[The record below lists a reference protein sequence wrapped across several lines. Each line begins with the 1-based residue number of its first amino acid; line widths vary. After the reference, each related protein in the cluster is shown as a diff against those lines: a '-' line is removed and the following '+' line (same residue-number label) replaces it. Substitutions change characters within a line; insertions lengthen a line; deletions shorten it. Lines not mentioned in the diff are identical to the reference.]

1 MRALWLIGLASVTA
15 CSYGSTDTAQESAP
29 RAETRGPVAC
39 EGDRLLANRR
49 IGTDRFRPG
58 SVETLQYTADGAV
71 LMSAGGSNATLWD
84 PKTGRRTKEFDAWS
98 GKASLSA
105 DGRRLA
111 LLDLTLLEPG
121 LRIVIAESGEV
132 IQTWKDDSSDIDRLA
147 LDPTGEHLAVTN
159 DGAVE
164 IRGVGND
171 HPPKRLGTLEG
182 DVNALAFAPTGP
194 QRVVAGG
201 GKGQLRIWDIASGSQ
216 LELDTDEK
224 ASVTAVSFSPDA
236 KTLAAVDSDGV
247 VRLYDPADGSAR
259 KVFTAKVSG
268 EPGGLRKVAVTND
281 GARVIV
287 GSWSGVYSLWKP
299 EASGTSAALVSVLAE
314 GLLASGAAAFTPD
327 GKTAVAAVHEGAIR
341 FWDAQTGEERLQ
353 PEAGNLADVG
363 GAVWLADHRAV
374 TAAGGRSANVWDLRC
389 GKIAATLDGH
399 TRRVAHVAGTRDGS
413 LVATADEGGGLRV
426 WDGASLQLQHE
437 DATQTDA
444 IGGLALSDDGHWLAV
459 GRRSG
464 LVVHDTKTFEAAW
477 QTPSTLDDN
486 AITALGA
493 SPDGT
498 LLVTGDTMGAVRWL
512 DMSNGS
518 SLASREEDYASNIRS
533 IRFSPDGKHVA
544 TSASDKVRVYDAATA
559 QLTVTFSAPGW
570 SVSNPAWFSDS
581 TRLAFGDS
589 DGHLWVVD
597 TARARVLQAAHE
609 DALDISTVALRS
621 DDQGLLTGHDDSS
634 MRVWVPEEIAKAT
647 ESDLEVERRATTE
660 VAALLSG
667 SRKTCPA
674 PDGDRDTGLPPCAVA
689 KLASSD
695 FLLGDDAG
703 TDGRFA
709 LSADGLLATPAG
721 EQLHVV
727 EVASGKVVSRM
738 NCCEYGP
745 PSAVA
750 FSPDATS
757 VTLTPPLGK
766 TEVWNVEGGRKSH
779 EWGFKATALAVS
791 PDGKTWA
798 GVSNDGALHLV
809 DAAGKTTK
817 TLLEEGFGDSAILSF
832 SSDGTL
838 LLGSDRWSIVV
849 WDTATGEPAMS
860 TLDTYELT
868 ERFGSI
874 WWAGFDAK
882 NNLIANTSTQQHV
895 GKSTGRFS
903 SKPFP
908 LRPDDPDE
916 VRDYSCSEGGRVC
929 AMTTEKGL
937 EIGKRGRGK
946 SLLVGGE
953 VEYFSLHG
961 SGTRIA
967 VSDGYVAAVWDV
979 ESKRRLTPAP
989 LPQSQRV
996 AIDGQGALVTVHDQA
1011 LRVWKPGER
1020 APGKPIEHPL
1030 RALDVAPAGDVAVA
1044 LHEEA
1049 LVRVALGSGKKTV
1062 LHPGPFWTLGLSGDG
1077 TQVAGLGHDDEQ
1089 TALYVV
1095 DVASGKVAWQRTL
1108 SSADAVALSSDG
1120 RRVAVAT
1127 DETIEVYSAKKRLG
1141 TMNVE
1146 HSVYQLAFSP
1156 NDALVVAVGGGHIDV
1171 YSTENGREVASLAD
1185 GLEVDTFAFAGNS
1198 HTIVTGGSDNSVRL
1212 FDLTQKRQIG
1222 ALQGHDAALLDVAA
1236 GGTPLRVVSLD
1247 QRGGL
1252 YEWDVSAWL
1261 ED

>member
-1 MRALWLIGLASVTA
+1 MRALWLIGLVSVTA
-15 CSYGSTDTAQESAP
+15 CSDSSGDAAKESAP

-39 EGDRLLANRR
+39 EGDRLLSSRR

-58 SVETLQYTADGAV
+58 SIETLQYAADGAV
-71 LMSAGGSNATLWD
+71 LMSAGGSNAILWD

-105 DGRRLA
+105 DGRRIA

-121 LRIVIAESGEV
+121 LRIVTVASGEV
-132 IQTWKDDSSDIDRLA
+132 IRTWKDDSSDVDRLA
-147 LDPTGEHLAVTN
+147 LDPTGEHLAITN
-159 DGAVE
+159 NGAVE

-171 HPPKRLGTLEG
+171 DEPKRLGTLEG
-182 DVNALAFAPTGP
+182 NVNALAFAPAGP
-194 QRVVAGG
+194 QRLVAGG
-201 GKGQLRIWDIASGSQ
+201 GKGQLRIWDVASGSQ
-216 LELDTDEK
+216 LELDTGEK
-224 ASVTAVSFSPDA
+224 ASTLAVSFSADA
-236 KTLAAVDSDGV
+236 KTLATVDSDGV
-247 VRLYDPADGSAR
+247 VRLYDPADGSTR
-259 KVFTAKVSG
+259 QVFTAKVPG
-268 EPGGLRKVAVTND
+268 EPGELRKVAVTND

-299 EASGTSAALVSVLAE
+299 EESGISAELVSVLAE
-314 GLLASGAAAFTPD
+314 GLLASGAATFTPD
-327 GKTAVAAVHEGAIR
+327 GKTAVAAVHDGAIR
-341 FWDAQTGEERLQ
+341 FWDAQTGEERPQ

-374 TAAGGRSANVWDLRC
+374 TTAGGRAANVWDLRC

-399 TRRVAHVAGTRDGS
+399 TRRVAHVAGTRDGA
-413 LVATADEGGGLRV
+413 LVATADEGGAVRV

-437 DATQTDA
+437 DTTQADA
-444 IGGLALSDDGHWLAV
+444 IGGLALSEDGHWLAV

-464 LVVHDTKTFEAAW
+464 LAVHDTKTFEPAW
-477 QTPSTLDDN
+477 QTPSTLEDN
-486 AITALGA
+486 SITALGA

-518 SLASREEDYASNIRS
+518 SLASREEDYASNIRA

-570 SVSNPAWFSDS
+570 SVSNPAWFSDN

-609 DALDISTVALRS
+609 ESLDISTVALRS

-634 MRVWVPEEIAKAT
+634 MRVWIPKEIAQGRD
-647 ESDLEVERRATTE
+647 SDLEVERSATTD
-660 VAALLSG
+660 VAPLLSG

-674 PDGDRDTGLPPCAVA
+674 PSGDRDKDLPPCAVA

-695 FLLGDDAG
+695 FLLGYDAG

-709 LSADGLLATPAG
+709 LSANGLLATPAG
-721 EQLHVV
+721 EQVHVV
-727 EVASGKVVSRM
+727 EVDSGKVVSRM

-745 PSAVA
+745 PSALA

-757 VTLTPPLGK
+757 VALTPPLGK
-766 TEVWNVEGGRKSH
+766 TAVWTVQGARKSH
-779 EWGFKATALAVS
+779 EWSFKATMLTVS

-798 GVSNDGALHLV
+798 GVSNEGALYLV
-809 DAAGKTTK
+809 DAAGKITQ
-817 TLLEEGFGDSAILSF
+817 TLLEEGFGNSAILSF
-832 SSDGTL
+832 SSDGTR
-838 LLGSDRWSIVV
+838 LLGSDRWSIGI
-849 WDTATGEPAMS
+849 WDTATGEPAMG

-868 ERFGSI
+868 ERAGAI

-882 NNLIANTSTQQHV
+882 NNVIANTSTQQHV
-895 GKSTGRFS
+895 GKSNGRWS
-903 SKPFP
+903 SKPSP

-916 VRDYSCSEGGRVC
+916 VREYSCSEDGRVC
-929 AMTTEKGL
+929 AMATDKGITL
-937 EIGKRGRGK
+937 GQRGRGT
-946 SLLVGGE
+946 SLLVEGE
-953 VEYFSLHG
+953 VEYFSLDG
-961 SGTRIA
+961 SGSRIA
-967 VSDGYVAAVWDV
+967 VSDGEVAAVWDV
-979 ESKRRLTPAP
+979 ASKRRLTPAP

-996 AIDGQGALVTVHDQA
+996 ALDDQGALVTVHDQA
-1011 LRVWKPGER
+1011 LRIWKPGAR
-1020 APGKPIEHPL
+1020 TPGKPIEHPL
-1030 RALDVAPAGDVAVA
+1030 RELQVAPKGDVAVA

-1049 LVRVALGSGKKTV
+1049 LVRVALPSGKKTV
-1062 LHPGPFWTLGLSGDG
+1062 LHPGPFWTMGLSGDG
-1077 TQVAGLGHDDEQ
+1077 TQVAALRRDDEAM
-1089 TALYVV
+1089 TLFVLE
-1095 DVASGKVAWQRTL
+1095 VASGNLRWRRTL
-1108 SSADAVALSSDG
+1108 SNADGVALSSDG

-1127 DETIEVYSAKKRLG
+1127 DETIEIHSAKKRLV
-1141 TMNVE
+1141 TMKVE
-1146 HSVYQLAFSP
+1146 HSVYEFAFSP
-1156 NDALVVAVGGGHIDV
+1156 DDATVVAVGGGHIDV
-1171 YSTENGREVASLAD
+1171 YSTDNGREVASLAD

-1212 FDLTQKRQIG
+1212 FDLRQKRQIG
-1222 ALQGHDAALLDVAA
+1222 ALQGHDVALLDVAA